1 MNAMKKI
8 EKNQAKAPDSEIR
21 HLKKFIKKKEQQNAV
36 LREILDDMQQA
47 QKKRLLVNKIEINNL
62 KKRT

>member
-47 QKKRLLVNKIEINNL
+47 QKKKIIS
-62 KKRT
+62 